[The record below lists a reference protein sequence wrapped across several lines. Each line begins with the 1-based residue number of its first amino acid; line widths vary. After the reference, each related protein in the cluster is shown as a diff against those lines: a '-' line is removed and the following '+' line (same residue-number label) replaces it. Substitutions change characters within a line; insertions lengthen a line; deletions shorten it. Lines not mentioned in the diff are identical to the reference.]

1 MLNYEEIRERI
12 AKQEPKTYKEYF
24 EGYPCAWWLVK
35 IYESF
40 EDKAEKYYNKGDR
53 APGKL
58 NKYEIARLVYYH
70 SVYFSHF
77 DGTGRDE
84 LRGLGFIDREI
95 DNCYTL
101 MHAYFEGYDPPR
113 KWLMHIDWLEPMCWI
128 TPVHNMFID
137 KQIRLE
143 GKHEEFINDQA
154 IKEKDKHIWQ
164 DYNGYLPNWIG
175 LL

>member
-1 MLNYEEIRERI
+1 MLNYEESRERI
-12 AKQEPKTYKEYF
+12 AKQKPRTHKQIFK
-24 EGYPCAWWLVK
+24 GYRCARWLVK
-35 IYESF
+35 IYEAF
-40 EDKAEKYYNKGDR
+40 EYKADKYYSKADR

-101 MHAYFEGYDPPR
+101 MRAYFEGYDPR
-113 KWLMHIDWLEPMCWI
+113 LWCMHVDWHEPTCWI
-128 TPVHNMFID
+128 VPVHNMFID
-137 KQIRLE
+137 KQARLNGNQDVE
-143 GKHEEFINDQA
+143 YINDQA
-154 IKEKDKHIWQ
+154 IRKRNRFIWT
-164 DYNGYLPNWIG
+164 DTCALPDWID
-175 LL
+175 L